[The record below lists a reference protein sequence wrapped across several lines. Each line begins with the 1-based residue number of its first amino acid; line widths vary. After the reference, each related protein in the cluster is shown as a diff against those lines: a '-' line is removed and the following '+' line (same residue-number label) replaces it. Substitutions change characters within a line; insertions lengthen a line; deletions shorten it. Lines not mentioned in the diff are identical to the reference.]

1 MCEVSLVCECGSWY
15 GCGGWCLCCGMR
27 CVRYPYFVSVVAGMG
42 VVVGASVVV
51 TTQDGGVHTELL
63 SSPVNPKTWK
73 KFQIVYEYIYPSAK

>member
-1 MCEVSLVCECGSWY
+1 
-15 GCGGWCLCCGMR
+15 MR

-73 KFQIVYEYIYPSAK
+73 KNSNSVHISVSQIMRVATAKKKTSFVENF